1 MAQATLNAAVVLGGR
16 VDNSFTQVGDA
27 LLNMSMTVDQISQ
40 KLINFGKD
48 SINVYRGYQDSML
61 DAEVAL
67 STTYGRGTRELKAVM
82 MELDAQATEWA
93 ASTIFHTDDVANAIS
108 EAAHANWDLDK
119 ILTGMPAAMRLAQAG
134 GMDLSEALNYIVKT
148 SNAANIAFEDMPG
161 FIDEWIFASNSSA
174 GTAQTFGEAMLRMG
188 ATMRFAGSQEELL
201 TLLAALHDAGAEGA
215 AAGTLLRNSLIRLI
229 APTDKA
235 QKAMATL
242 GVSQEEMDAALAET
256 NGNAKKA
263 AQMLKGL
270 GFSAYDQRGNLKNFT
285 DIFTDLALT
294 VDKMSE
300 QDKNEVL
307 SAIFPTRTITG
318 ALTMLEA
325 AKNNWNGL
333 LESLQGG
340 DAAGYGKYGAEKMMS
355 GLTGSIET
363 FNSKVERLKQLTGE
377 ALEGDVTNFLSFAG
391 DFIDKIATMD
401 ERSFTGLVGGLEG
414 IAATGPALAA
424 AGWGFRLLGQ
434 ALGTHTGRIALAA
447 TALFAL
453 GKAAQD
459 LYDYDYQQ
467 AFGNLTFDDES
478 IAQIKEHLDQVSQP
492 FIDARKDLDAYKTSM
507 EAAVT
512 AYTDKSSELAQGII
526 TKMVTGTTLTP
537 EEQNSFVKMGESIIQ
552 NLEAGMK
559 NGYEARVQSL
569 FQTYGKEGEAFDN
582 PIFGEIMLILD
593 EDFQSA
599 TERAAA
605 LSQQLR
611 DAMTSAF
618 KDSKL
623 TPEETENIQN
633 ILREMNKE
641 LAIQTNAAMYADQ
654 LRMFDR
660 GQSLGLE
667 GIEQLKTET
676 NQAMEKVL
684 GLRKEEFFQDYGY
697 LKASLERRIGTVD
710 SEGQLIDQEY
720 VNAMLHNLEVNQRDE
735 EYRIRAEYEK
745 MLLRGYD
752 SMVNGSEFAD
762 VADFMG
768 GIADA
773 ARSGEADAEALME
786 QVAKTRYAKGSNRQ
800 YARYLNDMVNAMG
813 GETVLSGLINQW
825 EKSGDLETAT
835 MAQRQ
840 LDILQL
846 YNGNYGAFA
855 GRYNLEKGVPTWSEK
870 ETTAKGVVDSLYS
883 GLKEKTEEAKE
894 TINETLN
901 PTESE
906 IQFNYEENMKAARA
920 DMEAMIGK
928 DISVNVNAH
937 VTQTT
942 SSTGGTEKSGGG
954 FFSNLWNGAKS
965 LLGFAEG
972 GRSDVPAI
980 FGEGPTPEWAIPEAH
995 TARTAS
1001 LLAAAADASGFS
1013 WGELASASSS
1023 RGNGGSSGGDGIV
1036 VHYSPVIHSD
1046 NMDGIDHILR
1056 EDKERLRREIE
1067 HLLEERR
1074 VYESVVAYA

>member
-174 GTAQTFGEAMLRMG
+174 GTARTFGDAMLRMG
-188 ATMRFAGSQEELL
+188 ATMRYTGSQEELL

-215 AAGTLLRNSLIRLI
+215 EAGTLLRNSLIRLL

-235 QKAMATL
+235 ATAMAFL
-242 GVSQEEMDAALAET
+242 GVSEEEVNAAMAET
-256 NGNAKKA
+256 KGNAKKA

-270 GFSAYDQRGNLKNFT
+270 GFSAYDQKGNLKNFT

-333 LESLQGG
+333 LEALQGG

-363 FNSKVERLKQLTGE
+363 FNSKLERLKQLTGE
-377 ALEGDVTNFLSFAG
+377 KLEGDVTDFLSMAG

-424 AGWGFRLLGQ
+424 AGWGFRFLGQ
-434 ALGTHTGRIALAA
+434 MLGTHTGRIALAA
-447 TALFAL
+447 TALFAF
-453 GKAAQD
+453 GKAMNDLAQ
-459 LYDYDYQQ
+459 YDYEQSFGDLSLDSEQIQ
-467 AFGNLTFDDES
+467 AYLNGV
-478 IAQIKEHLDQVSQP
+478 KQP
-492 FIDARKDLDAYKTSM
+492 FIDARKDLDAYKESM
-507 EAAVT
+507 EAAVK
-512 AYTDKSSELAQGII
+512 AYTETSSQLAQGII
-526 TKMVTGTTLTP
+526 TKMVTGTTLTD
-537 EEQNSFVKMGESIIQ
+537 EEKNSFQKMGEEMIA
-552 NLEAGMK
+552 NLRLGIS
-559 NGYEARVQSL
+559 NSYETTNQSL
-569 FQTYGKEGEAFDN
+569 LNTFGGFDEAVDN
-582 PIFGEIMLILD
+582 PL
-593 EDFQSA
+593 FQDINTLMQMGYADA
-599 TERAAA
+599 TAKAES

-611 DAMTSAF
+611 SAMTSAF
-618 KDSKL
+618 ADGQL
-623 TPEETENIQN
+623 TGDEVANIQSVMD
-633 ILREMNKE
+633 EMNQL
-641 LAIQTNAAMYADQ
+641 LAIQTNAAMYAQEERLMRRAQTLGID
-654 LRMFDR
+654 
-660 GQSLGLE
+660 GLE
-667 GIEQLKTET
+667 QLQAEVDAAQSEVM
-676 NQAMEKVL
+676 NQMYSDHARDYGQTRAYLEYMRGRKIKGKLVDDNYIKDTIQ
-684 GLRKEEFFQDYGY
+684 GLRETQKKQEIEAIAEFS
-697 LKASLERRIGTVD
+697 KIK
-710 SEGQLIDQEY
+710 
-720 VNAMLHNLEVNQRDE
+720 
-735 EYRIRAEYEK
+735 IRAFDNA
-745 MLLRGYD
+745 LF
-752 SMVNGSEFAD
+752 SSEN
-762 VADFMG
+762 
-768 GIADA
+768 ADA
-773 ARSGEADAEALME
+773 ARRYEAMAKAASSGNIDPDMLFDYLMVNPLGLTHRDTKVE
-786 QVAKTRYAKGSNRQ
+786 KF
-800 YARYLNDMVNAMG
+800 LNDAINSLG
-813 GETVLSGLINQW
+813 GTDTVRALIDQYDNVQDYDTAGTLQNLLNMQQIPHIRNHAVTTN
-825 EKSGDLETAT
+825 KYSGDEYVAEY
-835 MAQRQ
+835 Q
-840 LDILQL
+840 
-846 YNGNYGAFA
+846 
-855 GRYNLEKGVPTWSEK
+855 K
-870 ETTAKGVVDSLYS
+870 VDSFVK
-883 GLKEKTEEAKE
+883 GLESSAEEAKE
-894 TINETLN
+894 KIDETLN
-901 PTESE
+901 PQEITTEYPDAVETAKAVHDE
-906 IQFNYEENMKAARA
+906 IAA
-920 DMEAMIGK
+920 EFPPIYQE
-928 DISVNVNAH
+928 IIT
-937 VTQTT
+937 TQTGGA
-942 SSTGGTEKSGGG
+942 SQSTGGEKSGGG

-995 TARTAS
+995 TPRTAS

-1013 WGELASASSS
+1013 WGELASAASS
-1023 RGNGGSSGGDGIV
+1023 RGGGGSSGGDGIV

-1067 HLLEERR
+1067 HLLDERR
-1074 VYESVVAYA
+1074 MYESVVAYT